1 MKKNKHKRKISKL
14 YIVILLLL
22 FVIIALQHIKM
33 RSYKKDNSFLR
44 ETISSLN
51 QENDELKNT
60 TPDSQ
65 KEEISSLENKL
76 TTAKETQSSL
86 EKEISS
92 LKNENQALEEE
103 ISSLKSGNISLEEEN
118 TSLTTENE
126 SLEETAS
133 NSSEDFWD
141 LFFWEDPYNYKI
153 EAGHVYSDV
162 DCKHELDITEVDTNV
177 YLDCPFMA
185 ENLEDGLPYIYRA
198 NGRFVFSPEELVLSY
213 NEPSDD

>member
-1 MKKNKHKRKISKL
+1 MKQNKHKRKTNKI

-22 FVIIALQHIKM
+22 FVIIAFQYNKI
-33 RSYKKDNSFLR
+33 RSFQKDNSFLR
-44 ETISSLN
+44 ETIASLN
-51 QENDELKNT
+51 QENDELKNS

-76 TTAKETQSSL
+76 TTAEETQSSL

-92 LKNENQALEEE
+92 LKDENQALEKE
-103 ISSLKSGNISLEEEN
+103 IASLKSEKTSLEEEN

-133 NSSEDFWD
+133 NSSQDFWD

-185 ENLEDGLPYIYRA
+185 QNLEDGLPYIYRA
-198 NGRFVFSPEELVLSY
+198 NGRFVFSPEKLVLSY
-213 NEPSDD
+213 NEPSDE